1 MLRGMVQEMT
11 SAELAAIVGA
21 LDTTRFVNKTVY
33 GCGCGG
39 SHGLACPNA

>member
-1 MLRGMVQEMT
+1 MVQVLTET
-11 SAELAAIVGA
+11 ELAAIVGA

-39 SHGLACPNA
+39 QHGAVCPGAATA